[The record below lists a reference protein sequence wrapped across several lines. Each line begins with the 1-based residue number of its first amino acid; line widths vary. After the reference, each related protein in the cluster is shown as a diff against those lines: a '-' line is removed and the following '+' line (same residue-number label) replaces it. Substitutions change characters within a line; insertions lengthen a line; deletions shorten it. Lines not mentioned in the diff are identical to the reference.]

1 MQTTVASVIIKSSGF
16 RDSILTALADKEM
29 MRILDCA
36 MYRPTSF
43 AEIVIETGIPQ
54 TTAYRK
60 IKWLV
65 QERLM
70 IVASINITDDGKK
83 SSLFRSTL
91 RSFNVKYAPGEI
103 VIEAEKNVDEV
114 ERTAQDF
121 FSLNLD

>member
-1 MQTTVASVIIKSSGF
+1 MIIKSADF

-29 MRILDCA
+29 VKILDCA

-43 AEIVIETGIPQ
+43 AEIVRDTGIPQ

-65 QERLM
+65 QEKLM
-70 IVASINITDDGKK
+70 IVASIHITDDGKK
-83 SSLFRSTL
+83 SSMFRSTL
-91 RSFNVKYAPGEI
+91 RSFNVKYEPGEI
-103 VIEAEKNVDEV
+103 LIEAEKNVDDL

-121 FSLNLD
+121 FSFNLD